1 MVEGNV
7 PNSPIPTTGL
17 HLLKCPL
24 IFRAQSAEGLTSDEK
39 LQLRTEYDGTL
50 DADDAEAERIRKQ
63 EYWALYTEEHRRGS
77 GNTMNR
83 G

>member
-1 MVEGNV
+1 M
-7 PNSPIPTTGL
+7 PFD
-17 HLLKCPL
+17 LL
-24 IFRAQSAEGLTSDEK
+24 FRAQSAEGLTNDEM
-39 LQLRTEYDGTL
+39 LQLRSEYDGIL